1 MAKRS
6 ETERRNGKAWLSAA
20 KAKKSK
26 EEGKKMLICEGY
38 KMFKG
43 TMRFLAKLPG
53 SQDRLYTGTWLY
65 RPDNRM
71 WYLNG
76 CPDYPFGT
84 SFHEERV
91 QFVEEVG

>member
-1 MAKRS
+1 
-6 ETERRNGKAWLSAA
+6 
-20 KAKKSK
+20 
-26 EEGKKMLICEGY
+26 MLQCEGY

-43 TMRFLAKLPG
+43 TMRLLARLPG
-53 SQDRLYTGTWLY
+53 ANDILYTGTWLY

-84 SFHEERV
+84 SFHEDRV
-91 QFVEEVG
+91 QIVEEVGS